1 MAQTI
6 GAASRPTHF
15 KEFRD
20 DSLGEERNALRHW
33 LARSIDLGPISI
45 TTIVVF
51 LHGAYS
57 GRKKTCYRVM
67 CSSLRSCKV

>member
-1 MAQTI
+1 MIPSARRTERTE
-6 GAASRPTHF
+6 GLP
-15 KEFRD
+15 
-20 DSLGEERNALRHW
+20 GELTVD
-33 LARSIDLGPISI
+33 ARPISV

-67 CSSLRSCKV
+67 FSSLRSCKV